1 MNILVFGKN
10 GFLASKLKK
19 HFDKKKIKSQFFGS
33 DTIDLTNKD
42 SAKKLKKLKN
52 KFKVIFLS
60 AITPDKGKDENV
72 YIKNVMMIKN
82 LFDNL
87 NLKNIDHFLY
97 ISSDAVFNLDQK
109 RVNSN
114 TAPSPNDLYGLM
126 HFTREN
132 ICKFKLP
139 SSKITILRP
148 TIIYGKGDTHNSY
161 GPNRF
166 INQISKNENIKLFG
180 KGLDIRDHLYVDDI
194 IKIILIA
201 IIGNKSGTFNI
212 ASGKSYKFIDVV
224 KKIKKQSIKNI
235 NVEFIPVNNKP
246 TARYFE
252 VKDTIKKFKIN
263 FTSLDKGLKKY
274 LKVL

>member
-166 INQISKNENIKLFG
+166 INQISKNENVKLFG